1 VGLRAGLDTEAR
13 GESFASVAEF
23 NVCVHRNRTE
33 MFVQH
38 CFLDGCDSY
47 SFDVTVHRSRLSNS
61 RLAFCSRSL
70 ARKQGVSAIMT
81 VSNCFGFDF
90 PFLLAACSHRSLNSC
105 PAVTGSVRWELVCAT
120 CLVHCKDRSCRVQVG
135 RRAET
140 GVRSKQPVLRSNVR
154 RKRVIMKEVNC

>member
-38 CFLDGCDSY
+38 CSLDGCDSS
-47 SFDVTVHRSRLSNS
+47 SFEVTVHRSRLSNS

-70 ARKQGVSAIMT
+70 AAKAGCVCY
-81 VSNCFGFDF
+81 ND
-90 PFLLAACSHRSLNSC
+90 
-105 PAVTGSVRWELVCAT
+105 SVELF
-120 CLVHCKDRSCRVQVG
+120 R
-135 RRAET
+135 
-140 GVRSKQPVLRSNVR
+140 
-154 RKRVIMKEVNC
+154 I